1 MNEYA
6 YNQLLSLLQQ
16 AAAIVEEN
24 KDNVT
29 NFDLED
35 LGLSLEGIIQEIE
48 DLGTFVGEGDD
59 EEFDN

>member
-16 AAAIVEEN
+16 AAAIAEEN

-59 EEFDN
+59 EEYDN